1 MDALCSVW
9 SHCLL
14 HLSGIQ
20 YNVLGLAV
28 VRGIRIPVQLCLRRS
43 TVYQCVK
50 RLNLE
55 CVAFGALTLPDSPR
69 NIVVMKD
76 YTLF

>member
-9 SHCLL
+9 SPCLL

-43 TVYQCVK
+43 TVYQYVK

-55 CVAFGALTLPDSPR
+55 YVAFGVLTLPDSPR
-69 NIVVMKD
+69 TIVVMKD
-76 YTLF
+76 YT